1 MTNETIRGY
10 VTLVDEGGNPVGCGE
25 KISVHE
31 KGLLHSAFSIVLM
44 DVLENDLENN
54 DLETLLIP
62 NSAVPSRVLL
72 QKRQIDKYHSGG
84 LWSNACCGH
93 PKPGENI
100 LDAAHRRLLE
110 ELGIAVALQP
120 AGTTTYRLDV
130 GGGLIEHEW
139 NSIFVGQLS
148 EKTPLFPNE
157 SEISH
162 LKWVDYSWLK
172 KDLLQNP
179 KEYSA
184 WLPWIVSA

>member
-1 MTNETIRGY
+1 MTNKTIREY
-10 VTLVDEGGNPVGCGE
+10 VTLVDEKGNPVGCEE

-31 KGLLHSAFSIVLM
+31 KGLLHSAFSIVLTNAWEK
-44 DVLENDLENN
+44 DVEA
-54 DLETLLIP
+54 IP
-62 NSAVPSRVLL
+62 KSLVPSRILL

-100 LDAAHRRLLE
+100 LDAAHRRLFE

-130 GGGLIEHEW
+130 GRGLIEHEW
-139 NSIFVGQLS
+139 NSIFIGQLS
-148 EKTPLFPNE
+148 EKIPLFPNE

-172 KDLLQNP
+172 TDLVQNP